1 MSNALGKRPNVQRGA
16 RPASPCHTTCTK
28 ITGNSLV
35 FNGGPQMRHRL
46 LASYAAATLIAA
58 SLASQP
64 AAGQTRQPTRST
76 PPKAAWTAPK
86 TPWGDPDLQG
96 IYTSDDYIGLG
107 LQRQPQ
113 YGNRLYF
120 TEEEIKQRETQISTQ
135 AAADLVEE
143 SVGGRA
149 GTGPPSHWGERARRS
164 PRQTSLIV
172 EPEDGRL
179 PPLTSE
185 AQLLT
190 VPIGANE
197 GNPQADS
204 WEAFTYY
211 IRCISRG
218 LAGSILPVI
227 YGNGTEIV
235 QSPGYVILMQEMVH
249 EARVIPIGNSPH
261 VGSGIRS
268 YMGDSR
274 GHWEGNTLV
283 VDTTN
288 FLGRK
293 TGLIGNGGGTPFSED
308 LHIVERFTRVDP
320 ETINYE
326 LNINDPK
333 TYTKPIRILFPIRKE
348 PGYQNFEYACHE
360 GNYGMH
366 NQLSAARAVE
376 AEAAKAKN

>member
-1 MSNALGKRPNVQRGA
+1 MK
-16 RPASPCHTTCTK
+16 
-28 ITGNSLV
+28 
-35 FNGGPQMRHRL
+35 
-46 LASYAAATLIAA
+46 
-58 SLASQP
+58 
-64 AAGQTRQPTRST
+64 
-76 PPKAAWTAPK
+76 
-86 TPWGDPDLQG
+86 
-96 IYTSDDYIGLG
+96 
-107 LQRQPQ
+107 QRQ
-113 YGNRLYF
+113 
-120 TEEEIKQRETQISTQ
+120 TQISTQ

-149 GTGPPSHWGERARRS
+149 GTGPPSHWGERARRA
-164 PRQTSLIV
+164 PTQTSLIV

-179 PPLTSE
+179 PPMTAE
-185 AQLLT
+185 AQLLS

-197 GNPQADS
+197 GNPQAET
-204 WEAFTYY
+204 WEAFTFY

-235 QSPGYVILMQEMVH
+235 QSPGYVILLQEMVH
-249 EARVIPIGNSPH
+249 EARVIPIDNSPH

-274 GHWEGNTLV
+274 GRWEGTTLV

-308 LHIVERFTRVDP
+308 LHIIERFTRTDA
-320 ETINYE
+320 ETISYE
-326 LNINDPK
+326 LRIDDPK
-333 TYTKPIRILFPIRKE
+333 TYTKPIRIMFPIRKE

-360 GNYGMH
+360 GNYGMM

-376 AEAAKAKN
+376 KAAAEEAKAKN

>member
-1 MSNALGKRPNVQRGA
+1 
-16 RPASPCHTTCTK
+16 
-28 ITGNSLV
+28 
-35 FNGGPQMRHRL
+35 MRHRL
-46 LASYAAATLIAA
+46 LVTHFAGLMLIAA
-58 SLASQP
+58 SFASQT
-64 AAGQTRQPTRST
+64 AAGQSRQSAATT
-76 PPKAAWTAPK
+76 PAKTAWTPPK
-86 TPWGDPDLQG
+86 TPWGEPDLQG

-120 TEEEIKQRETQISTQ
+120 TEEEMKQRESQISAQ
-135 AAADLVEE
+135 AAADLVAE
-143 SVGGRA
+143 SVGGRV

-179 PPLTSE
+179 PPLTPE
-185 AQLLT
+185 AQSLP
-190 VPIGANE
+190 VPIGANDN
-197 GNPQADS
+197 NPQADS

-235 QSPGYVILMQEMVH
+235 QAPGYVILMHEMVH
-249 EARVIPIGNSPH
+249 EARVIPVGNSPH
-261 VGSGIRS
+261 VGSQIRS

-274 GHWEGNTLV
+274 GRWEGNTLV

-333 TYTKPIRILFPIRKE
+333 TYTKPIRIIFPIRKE

-360 GNYGMH
+360 GNYGML
-366 NQLSAARAVE
+366 NQLSGARAVE
-376 AEAAKAKN
+376 KAAAEAAKAKN

>member
-1 MSNALGKRPNVQRGA
+1 MRYRFPALCCTALALMMAIAAIAPTSAAAQT
-16 RPASPCHTTCTK
+16 RPAA
-28 ITGNSLV
+28 
-35 FNGGPQMRHRL
+35 
-46 LASYAAATLIAA
+46 ASAPAAT
-58 SLASQP
+58 
-64 AAGQTRQPTRST
+64 
-76 PPKAAWTAPK
+76 KAWTPVK
-86 TPWGDPDLQG
+86 TAWGDPDLQG

-107 LQRQPQ
+107 LQRNPQ

-120 TEEEIKQRETQISTQ
+120 TEEEMKQRESQIATQ

-143 SVGGRA
+143 SVGGRV

-164 PRQTSLIV
+164 PTQTSLIV

-179 PPLTSE
+179 PALTPE
-185 AQLLT
+185 AQLLPL
-190 VPIGANE
+190 PIGAND
-197 GNPQADS
+197 NDPNADS

-235 QSPGYVILMQEMVH
+235 QAPGYVILLQEMVH
-249 EARVIPIGNSPH
+249 EARVIPLDNSPH
-261 VGSGIRS
+261 VGSNIRS

-288 FLGRK
+288 FLGRR

-308 LHIVERFTRVDP
+308 LHIVERFTRADKD
-320 ETINYE
+320 TINYE
-326 LNINDPK
+326 LSINDPK
-333 TYTKPIRILFPIRKE
+333 TYTKPIRIIFPIRQE

-360 GNYGMH
+360 GNYGMM
-366 NQLSAARAVE
+366 NQLSGARALE
-376 AEAAKAKN
+376 KAKN

>member
-1 MSNALGKRPNVQRGA
+1 MQQKNRPSFLLTAPSGAVLRSRTIHLRKAFNVETDA
-16 RPASPCHTTCTK
+16 E
-28 ITGNSLV
+28 
-35 FNGGPQMRHRL
+35 NGGTQMRHQ
-46 LASYAAATLIAA
+46 LALIVIAAALLSKSAA
-58 SLASQP
+58 A
-64 AAGQTRQPTRST
+64 QTRPSPSTTPANPTFT
-76 PPKAAWTAPK
+76 PPKTA
-86 TPWGDPDLQG
+86 WGDPDLQG

-107 LQRQPQ
+107 LQRNPQ
-113 YGNRLYF
+113 YGTRLYF
-120 TEEEIKQRETQISTQ
+120 TEEEIKQRDAQIATQ

-143 SVGGRA
+143 SVGGRV
-149 GTGPPSHWGERARRS
+149 GTGPPGHWGERARRS
-164 PRQTSLIV
+164 PTQTSLIV

-185 AQLLT
+185 AQLLP

-197 GNPQADS
+197 GDPQADS

-249 EARVIPIGNSPH
+249 EARVIPVDNSPH
-261 VGSGIRS
+261 VGANIRS

-308 LHIVERFTRVDP
+308 LHIVERFTRVDA

-326 LNINDPK
+326 LDINDPK

-360 GNYGMH
+360 GNYGML

-376 AEAAKAKN
+376 KAAAESAKAKN

>member
-1 MSNALGKRPNVQRGA
+1 MRQRFALFCGVLMIIATISSK
-16 RPASPCHTTCTK
+16 PA
-28 ITGNSLV
+28 
-35 FNGGPQMRHRL
+35 
-46 LASYAAATLIAA
+46 
-58 SLASQP
+58 P
-64 AAGQTRQPTRST
+64 AQTRQPAAST
-76 PPKAAWTAPK
+76 PPRTAFTPPR

-107 LQRQPQ
+107 LQRNPQ

-120 TEEEIKQRETQISTQ
+120 TDEEVKQREGQIATQ

-149 GTGPPSHWGERARRS
+149 GTGPPNHWGERARRS

-179 PPLTSE
+179 PPLTAE
-185 AQLLT
+185 AQLLPA
-190 VPIGANE
+190 PIGANE
-197 GNPQADS
+197 GDPQADS

-235 QSPGYVILMQEMVH
+235 QGPGYVILMQEMVH
-249 EARVIPIGNSPH
+249 EARVIPLDKSPH

-360 GNYGMH
+360 GNYGML
-366 NQLSAARAVE
+366 NQLSGARAVE
-376 AEAAKAKN
+376 KAAAEAAKAKN